1 MPLQI
6 VRNDITK
13 MRVDAVVSPTDPNL
27 TGDGGADGAIRRAAG
42 PGLLKEC
49 RKLGGCGVGEAKLTR
64 GHRLPC
70 KYVIHTVGP
79 RWQGGAA
86 GERESLR
93 ACYLNSLELAA
104 GRGCDTVAFPAHS
117 LRAPSVS
124 RRTRPCG

>member
-13 MRVDAVVSPTDPNL
+13 MRVDAVVNPTDPNL

-64 GHRLPC
+64 CPANTSYTPSAR
-70 KYVIHTVGP
+70 
-79 RWQGGAA
+79 
-86 GERESLR
+86 
-93 ACYLNSLELAA
+93 A
-104 GRGCDTVAFPAHS
+104 GRAVRRASERASGPA
-117 LRAPSVS
+117 
-124 RRTRPCG
+124 T